1 MEPEDKSANSLMRE
15 GREERGEGGVEGWE
29 EDGEVRSMT
38 SHGFVHSSLGMADTP
53 VHVHVG
59 LGSTGTHE
67 APSCF
72 PQSLF
77 SLQNLSNFF
86 CSAALAA
93 FTIGQLG
100 RVCPRPQL

>member
-1 MEPEDKSANSLMRE
+1 
-15 GREERGEGGVEGWE
+15 
-29 EDGEVRSMT
+29 MT
-38 SHGFVHSSLGMADTP
+38 SHGFVHSSLGMTDTP

-59 LGSTGTHE
+59 LGSTGTHG
-67 APSCF
+67 APSHF

-77 SLQNLSNFF
+77 LSRNLFHSS

-100 RVCPRPQL
+100 WVCPGPQL